1 MKRAELGDMIVGI
14 DPATACGWALLTDG
28 GARVASG
35 VWDLKSRRHEGG
47 GMRFLR
53 ARRMLI
59 ELLDGREIRA
69 VGYEEV
75 RRHVGTSA
83 AHVYG
88 GLVAVITS
96 VCEERGIPYQ
106 GQPVGTV
113 KKMATG
119 KGNASK
125 ADMVR
130 AAAARFGGYDSGD
143 DNEAD
148 ALFIAEAMR
157 REVT

>member
-1 MKRAELGDMIVGI
+1 
-14 DPATACGWALLTDG
+14 
-28 GARVASG
+28 
-35 VWDLKSRRHEGG
+35 
-47 GMRFLR
+47 MRFLR

-69 VGYEEV
+69 LGYEEV

-88 GLVAVITS
+88 GIIAVITS
-96 VCEERGIPYQ
+96 VCEERGVPYQ

-113 KKMATG
+113 KKLATG
-119 KGNASK
+119 KGNADK
-125 ADMVR
+125 NAMMR
-130 AAAARFGGYDSGD
+130 AAHARWSGYTSSN

-148 ALFIAEAMR
+148 ALWIAEAMR
-157 REVT
+157 REVVT

>member
-1 MKRAELGDMIVGI
+1 
-14 DPATACGWALLTDG
+14 
-28 GARVASG
+28 
-35 VWDLKSRRHEGG
+35 
-47 GMRFLR
+47 MRYLR

-59 ELLDGREIRA
+59 ELLDGREIEA

-75 RRHVGTSA
+75 RRHAGTSA

-88 GLVAVITS
+88 GLIAVITA
-96 VCEERGIPYQ
+96 VCEEREIPYQ

-113 KKMATG
+113 KKLATG

-125 ADMVR
+125 TAMVR
-130 AAAARFGGYDSGD
+130 AAEDRWSMTVSD

-148 ALFIAEAMR
+148 ALYVAEATR
-157 REVT
+157 REVTR